1 MSSIGCE
8 IWDVAA
14 TAGAAAGCGAN
25 GDSELAAAGRD
36 VAVTAGTAAGIFSFS
51 FFFLCSSPPV
61 IHPAVMTKVITAD
74 LNLTGCAA
82 LEQQV
87 GSAALEPIRDPTFLR
102 GGQDVDNI
110 NNDKVIMH
118 ALYEPVAMDS
128 GMLVA
133 GNRFYSLDQF
143 QIISCI
149 RFGLVLSH
157 SIYMV

>member
-36 VAVTAGTAAGIFSFS
+36 VAVTA
-51 FFFLCSSPPV
+51 
-61 IHPAVMTKVITAD
+61 
-74 LNLTGCAA
+74 GCAA